1 MKYKIDKKENLK
13 VRILKKKKFD
23 FIFKLSR
30 NVFKKHKINSKSKER
45 KGDYIEFKYRYEA
58 ENEISIR
65 NNLRKKL

>member
-30 NVFKKHKINSKSKER
+30 YIISKSKER